1 MGISENARYLDA
13 IICPAAWKERREM
26 AMSLTQF
33 VGSSSGFGLTASVW
47 ARIAAPRRR
56 RVWKVKE
63 RIIVSRRSGPSRR
76 EAETKQRL
84 PRRKAPTAIKALAQ
98 RWSGLSGLSLAPR
111 ARRMMFPI
119 HVR

>member
-1 MGISENARYLDA
+1 
-13 IICPAAWKERREM
+13 
-26 AMSLTQF
+26 MSLTQF